1 MKVILNE
8 SRFESVFSKW
18 LENEKINTHITYYG
32 SDLSNQDGLVEK
44 GLVRFSQGDN
54 PIGFS
59 NGYIF
64 VYKKKDKELTFIR
77 MSPGITTL
85 GGMFKVFPPEMVE
98 EYFDALE
105 KNELHRIQ
113 EDFEKISKNYD
124 WESDEEEDDNSPNI
138 GYNKNNKSSQ
148 YDEDE
153 DYDDEEEDPNEDG
166 IGYG

>member
-1 MKVILNE
+1 MTHM
-8 SRFESVFSKW
+8 SRNSIKIVRFKNGDTLICGFAPFDDFYSYVEKPMQITSMPIVTKKGVERMTIFMQDW
-18 LENEKINTHITYYG
+18 LEYSKDTVFKIPN
-32 SDLSNQDGLVEK
+32 DVLLLVA
-44 GLVRFSQGDN
+44 N
-54 PIGFS
+54 PE
-59 NGYIF
+59 
-64 VYKKKDKELTFIR
+64 D
-77 MSPGITTL
+77 
-85 GGMFKVFPPEMVE
+85 EMVE

-153 DYDDEEEDPNEDG
+153 DYDEEEEDPNEDG

>member
-8 SRFESVFSKW
+8 SRFNTIFSEW

-54 PIGFS
+54 PRNIERIGFS

-98 EYFDALE
+98 EYFSEQVKGYMYEYLDS
-105 KNELHRIQ
+105 NN
-113 EDFEKISKNYD
+113 SKLFF
-124 WESDEEEDDNSPNI
+124 
-138 GYNKNNKSSQ
+138 NKSV
-148 YDEDE
+148 
-153 DYDDEEEDPNEDG
+153 
-166 IGYG
+166 